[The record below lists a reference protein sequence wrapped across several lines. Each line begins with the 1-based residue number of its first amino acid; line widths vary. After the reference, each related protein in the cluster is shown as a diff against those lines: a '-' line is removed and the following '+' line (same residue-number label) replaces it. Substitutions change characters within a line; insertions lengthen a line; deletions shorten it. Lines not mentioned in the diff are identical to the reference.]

1 MTQRSITRRT
11 FLKTTAA
18 AAATMPLLHLRGLR
32 GPRTAR
38 AAGRVSANERLNIAV
53 VGTQNQAWWNI
64 SQIRGENIIALCDVD
79 ANYLAKAAETFPDAA
94 QYRDFRKM
102 LEKERTIDAVLVA
115 APDHIHAPAS
125 LMAMRLGKHVYCEK
139 PLAHSVHE
147 ARLMA
152 RLAAERGLATQM
164 GTQIHAGSNY
174 RRVVEL
180 IRSGAIGAVR
190 EVHVWCGKSW
200 SNGRFRFGQ
209 PAPAHLDWEL
219 WLGPSPKRPYSEG
232 VHPANW
238 RRFWDWGTG
247 TLGDMACH
255 HMDLAWW
262 ALNLR
267 HPITVRSLGP
277 KLHDVGTPDGMI
289 VHYEHPARGD
299 RPAVKVT
306 WYDSVNRPSIL
317 SALRTEDGQRLQWG
331 DGQIFIGDEGML
343 IADYGRHVL
352 LPEEKF
358 ADYQRPEPFIPE
370 SIGHHAEWIAACKTG
385 SETTCNF
392 DYSGALTEA
401 VLLGHVA
408 YRTGIKLQWDAE
420 NMKATN
426 APEADRYIRPE
437 FREGWGL

>member
-18 AAATMPLLHLRGLR
+18 AAAAMPLLH
-32 GPRTAR
+32 PRTAR
-38 AAGRVSANERLNIAV
+38 AAARVSANERLNIAV

-64 SQIRGENIIALCDVD
+64 QHITGENIIALCDVD
-79 ANYLAKAAETFPDAA
+79 ANHLARAAESFPKAA

-102 LEKERTIDAVLVA
+102 LDKQRDIDAVLVA
-115 APDHIHAPAS
+115 TPDHIHAPAS

-139 PLAHSVHE
+139 PLAHSVYE
-147 ARLMA
+147 ARVMA

-180 IRSGAIGAVR
+180 IQGGAIGPVR

-200 SNGRFRFGQ
+200 SNGRFKFGK
-209 PAPAHLDWEL
+209 PAPAYLDWEL

-267 HPITVRSLGP
+267 HPTTIRALGP
-277 KLHDVGTPDGMI
+277 KVHDVGTPDGMI
-289 VHYEHPARGD
+289 VRYEHPARGEM
-299 RPAVKVT
+299 PPMKVT
-306 WYDSVNRPSIL
+306 WYDGENPPSIL
-317 SALRTEDGQRLQWG
+317 SALKTKDGAPLQWG
-331 DGQIFIGDEGML
+331 DGQIFVGDEGML
-343 IADYGRHVL
+343 IADYGRHLL
-352 LPEEKF
+352 LPEEKL
-358 ADYQRPEPFIPE
+358 ADYKRPEPSIPD

-385 SETTCNF
+385 SATTCNF

-401 VLLGHVA
+401 VLLGNIA
-408 YRTGIKLQWDAE
+408 FRTGVKLQWDAE

-426 APEADRYIRPE
+426 APEADQYIHPE
-437 FREGWGL
+437 FRPGWML